1 MTADEKPKVRTKKPK
16 GNNMSS
22 SNTSNK
28 PSISFIGA
36 GNMTSS
42 LVGGMLSDGWP
53 GNKITIADPNKNQRE
68 KITTRY
74 AVHSTDNNIVASNK
88 ADIIV
93 LAVKPQI
100 MKEVCQNLASGFQ
113 HTQALVISIAA
124 GIRETDINR
133 WLGGDRAIVRCMPN
147 TPALV
152 GSGMSGLFA
161 NSAVSEQQQSLAEN
175 ILRSVG
181 VTLWLN
187 EESMLDSVTA
197 LSGSGPAY
205 IFLVI
210 EALQEAGITLGFDE
224 STARLL
230 AIETTFGA
238 AKMALESSSTAKLLR
253 QQVTSP
259 GGTTERALEVLQSG
273 GLVEL
278 FESALQAAKQRS
290 IELADKLG
298 A

>member
-1 MTADEKPKVRTKKPK
+1 
-16 GNNMSS
+16 MSS
-22 SNTSNK
+22 KNTRNK
-28 PSISFIGA
+28 PAISFIGA
-36 GNMTSS
+36 GNMATS
-42 LVGGMLSDGWP
+42 LVGGMLNDGWP
-53 GNKITIADPNKNQRE
+53 CEQVTISDPAKERRE
-68 KITTRY
+68 HIIGRY
-74 AVHSTDNNIVASNK
+74 PVHSTDNNNAACAT

-93 LAVKPQI
+93 LAVKPQAL
-100 MKEVCQNLASGFQ
+100 KEVCINIEPIVQQ
-113 HTQALVISIAA
+113 KQPLVISIAA

-133 WLGGDRAIVRCMPN
+133 WLGGQVSIVRCMPN

-152 GSGMSGLFA
+152 GSGVSGLFA
-161 NSAVSEQQQSLAEN
+161 NSDVSDPQKSLAEN

-181 VTLWLN
+181 VTLWFN
-187 EESMLDSVTA
+187 DESMLDSVTA

-210 EALQEAGITLGFDE
+210 EALQEAGIKLGLNE
-224 STARLL
+224 NNARLL

-238 AKMALESSSTAKLLR
+238 AKMALESSEAPKTLR

-273 GLVEL
+273 GLIKL

>member
-1 MTADEKPKVRTKKPK
+1 
-16 GNNMSS
+16 MSS
-22 SNTSNK
+22 SNTSDK
-28 PSISFIGA
+28 PTISFIGA
-36 GNMTSS
+36 GNMASS
-42 LVGGMLSDGWP
+42 LIGGMLNDGWP
-53 GNKITIADPNKNQRE
+53 CDKITIADPNKSQRE
-68 KITTRY
+68 QITSRY
-74 AVHSTDNNIVASNK
+74 AVHSTDNNIVASSK

-100 MKEVCQNLASGFQ
+100 LKAVCQNLASDFQ
-113 HTQALVISIAA
+113 HTQTLIVSIAA

-133 WLGGDRAIVRCMPN
+133 WLGGNRAIVRCMPN

-161 NSAVSEQQQSLAEN
+161 NSAVSEQQKSRAEN

-210 EALQEAGITLGFDE
+210 EALQEAGVALGLDE
-224 STARLL
+224 NTARLL